1 MSRCADLNKY
11 LSGFAGTSAR
21 LVVHRGAT
29 DSAEQIRAV
38 ILANGENL
46 NRELVDQGY
55 GQYREDLG
63 GSEARPMHGAIGK
76 LTGGLAEGLAFQG
89 DSDTLN
95 PMHYIPTPGHTK
107 VWQERTPLAQYI
119 NNEVVGTRM
128 RRWQRPI
135 HDQVSSSFRTPN
147 TSRARVGPKLKPCSP
162 SLWISRQFSL
172 CAEADAGLPGMHVQ
186 DLDVGWSLKSFLVC

>member
-1 MSRCADLNKY
+1 MSRCGDLNKY

-21 LVVHRGAT
+21 LVVPRGAT

-63 GSEARPMHGAIGK
+63 GSEARAMHGAIGK
-76 LTGGLAEGLAFQG
+76 ATGALAEGLAFQG
-89 DSDTLN
+89 DSSALN

-107 VWQERTPLAQYI
+107 FWQERTPLAEYL

-135 HDQVSSSFRTPN
+135 HDQVSSSFRAQN
-147 TSRARVGPKLKPCSP
+147 TTRARVGPKPRP
-162 SLWISRQFSL
+162 
-172 CAEADAGLPGMHVQ
+172 
-186 DLDVGWSLKSFLVC
+186 